1 MFWADKIA
9 EEIEKKF
16 GKQAPVLIRDEKTV
30 SGRVHVGSMRGVA
43 IHGAVHEAL
52 TDRGV
57 TNTLNTSS
65 TTLMYSTAFRSI
77 CRVKSL
83 KSIWV

>member
-16 GKQAPVLIRDEKTV
+16 GKTKPILIRDEKTV

-43 IHGAVHEAL
+43 IHGAVHEPLAG
-52 TDRGV
+52 RGV
-57 TNTLNTSS
+57 KKH
-65 TTLMYSTAFRSI
+65 FE
-77 CRVKSL
+77 
-83 KSIWV
+83 